1 MTYDKSIFQS
11 PQGIYETSIRC
22 PQQVQDDQTPLLS
35 AGEYKRYGRQMILP
49 EVGLNGW

>member
-1 MTYDKSIFQS
+1 MTHDNSTFQS
-11 PQGIYETSIRC
+11 RQGTYETSIRR